1 MTFKGA
7 FKHLALGNRIRRAN
21 WHDDMYVFAHNPRG
35 ESIRE
40 MKIYLVADCSITAI
54 KEEEIA
60 SWLAQPKRLI
70 HDWIV
75 LKK

>member
-7 FKHLALGNRIRRAN
+7 FKHLALGNRIKRAN
-21 WHDDMYVFAHNPRG
+21 WQDDMYVFAHNPRG
-35 ESIRE
+35 ETISK
-40 MKIYLVADCSITAI
+40 MQIYLVADCSLVAI
-54 KEEEIA
+54 KDEEIA